1 MFFSLNSLK
10 FFEMKLL
17 SKILQLLLGV
27 TFLFSAYTKA
37 VGPGFFEI
45 TLMDQGIAPDRDI
58 AGYMARFFIGLEFAL
73 GVLMLFPYYV
83 KQLMGFTFL
92 LLGGFTVHLIYLWS
106 IGDTENCGC
115 FGEMISMTPE
125 QSIIKNLIMLAVA
138 FAVFKTAELKKIKK
152 IIPIGFSATIIM
164 SMWAFLPMP
173 NHEDFPFENF
183 THFEPKGRVDLSA
196 GENLVAVFNL
206 DCEHCQE
213 AATELGELER
223 KHDNF
228 PELYVLFF
236 QEGATT
242 VEGFESITQSSFPYD
257 FIDVNTF
264 FDLIGDSP
272 PRIYYLKDGTVA
284 EIWDTDFF
292 TNIVNTFG
300 L

>member
-1 MFFSLNSLK
+1 
-10 FFEMKLL
+10 MKLL

-236 QEGATT
+236 QEGATR

-284 EIWDTDFF
+284 EIWDTDFS

>member
-1 MFFSLNSLK
+1 
-10 FFEMKLL
+10 MKLL